1 MNKIR
6 IAQIGAGHD
15 HATSIFKSIA
25 KQSDIFEV
33 VGYALPEGE
42 KEKFADNLKY
52 FEGYN
57 ELTVEEIMADKT
69 IAAVTIETE
78 EVNLT
83 KYAQL
88 AADNGKHIHM
98 DKPGGTELVDFER
111 LIATVKEKNLTF
123 HLGYMYR
130 YNPYVIE
137 LLERIKNGELG
148 EIYSVEAQMNCKH
161 NVNKRN
167 WLGTFK
173 GGMLFFLGCHLIDL
187 IVQIQGI
194 PENIIPLSRST
205 KIDGVT
211 GEDFGMA
218 VFEYKNGVS
227 FAKTCAEELGGFE
240 RRQLVVCGSK
250 GTVEL
255 KPLEW
260 YSDIPKGLQ
269 ITRKTEYYSENWNMP
284 GKVSQSES
292 TDRYDAMMKSFCEMC
307 SGKKKNPLSYDYELT
322 LYKILLKSCGVTF

>member
-15 HATSIFKSIA
+15 HATSIFRCIA
-25 KQSDIFEV
+25 KQKDVFEV

-42 KEKFADNLKY
+42 EEKFPHNLKC
-52 FEGYN
+52 FEGYKR
-57 ELTVEEIMADKT
+57 LTVDEIMADKT
-69 IAAVTIETE
+69 ITAVTIETE

-83 KYAQL
+83 KYALL
-88 AADNGKHIHM
+88 AARNGKQIHM
-98 DKPGGTELVDFER
+98 DKPGGTDYSEFKK
-111 LIATVKEKNLTF
+111 LIDTVKENQLVF

-137 LLERIKNGELG
+137 LIEDIKSGKLG

-161 NVNKRN
+161 NVHKRN

-187 IVQIQGI
+187 IFQIQGE

-211 GEDFGMA
+211 GEDFGMV

-227 FAKTCAEELGGFE
+227 FAKTCAEEIGGFE

-260 YSDIPKGLQ
+260 YSDISKGLQ
-269 ITRKTEYYSENWNMP
+269 FTKKNECVSENWGTP
-284 GKVSQSES
+284 GVVSKTDSF
-292 TDRYDAMMKSFCEMC
+292 DRYDTMMYSFADMC
-307 SGKKKNPLSYDYELT
+307 KGLKKNPLSYDYELR
-322 LYKILLKSCGVTF
+322 LYEILLKSCGVEF

>member
-15 HATSIFKSIA
+15 HATSIFRSIA
-25 KQSDIFEV
+25 KQKDVFEV

-42 KEKFADNLKY
+42 EEKFPHNLNC
-52 FEGYN
+52 FEGYKR
-57 ELTVEEIMADKT
+57 LTVDEIMADKT
-69 IAAVTIETE
+69 ITAVTIETE

-83 KYAQL
+83 KYALL
-88 AADNGKHIHM
+88 AARNGKQIHM
-98 DKPGGTELVDFER
+98 DKPGGTDYSEFKK
-111 LIATVKEKNLTF
+111 LIDTVKENQLVF

-137 LLERIKNGELG
+137 LMEDIKSGKLG

-161 NVNKRN
+161 NVFKRN

-187 IVQIQGI
+187 ILQIQGE

-211 GEDFGMA
+211 GEDFGMV

-227 FAKTCAEELGGFE
+227 FAKTCAEEIGGFE

-260 YSDIPKGLQ
+260 FCDLKKGLQ
-269 ITRKTEYYSENWNMP
+269 FTKKTEYFSENWNTP
-284 GKVSQSES
+284 ALVSENNGI
-292 TDRYDAMMKSFCEMC
+292 DRYDGMMLSFADMC
-307 SGKKKNPLSYDYELT
+307 KGLKKNPLSYDYELR
-322 LYKILLKSCGVTF
+322 LYEILLKSCGVEF